1 MFDGKVENRSKPKD
15 LSGIE
20 LLQQLNGLEENN
32 FGKHPNK
39 MKRKSTPEELNW
51 TKKSIFFELPYWKT
65 MKLRHNLDV
74 MHIEKNICDNI
85 LGTMLNIEGKTK
97 DTVNARLD
105 LEDMKIKKEIHL
117 KKMEDG
123 SFLPL
128 GSTKYELLS
137 YQEFEMMQWYILT
150 NCDEVEP
157 YMEKHKMEIQ
167 LQNTLSIEERHR
179 AEFPLWFRNYVANQ
193 DSKEISD
200 ELLSLAYGPDK
211 RAQKYTGCIVNGVRF
226 HTKARDEHLTS
237 QNSGVMVEGNHEE
250 DQINFYGI
258 LTDIIQLNYIKDYKV
273 VLFKCKWFDL
283 GNKRRRIYKDGNL
296 LSINIS
302 KCWYDSDPFILS
314 VQAKQVFY
322 LDDTKLG
329 KDWRVVQKF
338 HHRHLYDVPEK
349 QVVENDDVSD
359 VDDEFETYDCN
370 AEMQI
375 SENISLCRDDIIA
388 NTINCEIV
396 DNVNVLIDSDDQES
410 EDDNEGGEIELD
422 EYDTDIEHIF

>member
-1 MFDGKVENRSKPKD
+1 
-15 LSGIE
+15 
-20 LLQQLNGLEENN
+20 
-32 FGKHPNK
+32 
-39 MKRKSTPEELNW
+39 
-51 TKKSIFFELPYWKT
+51 
-65 MKLRHNLDV
+65 
-74 MHIEKNICDNI
+74 
-85 LGTMLNIEGKTK
+85 
-97 DTVNARLD
+97 
-105 LEDMKIKKEIHL
+105 
-117 KKMEDG
+117 
-123 SFLPL
+123 
-128 GSTKYELLS
+128 
-137 YQEFEMMQWYILT
+137 MMQWYILT

-237 QNSGVMVEGNHEE
+237 QNSGVTVE
-250 DQINFYGI
+250 
-258 LTDIIQLNYIKDYKV
+258 
-273 VLFKCKWFDL
+273 
-283 GNKRRRIYKDGNL
+283 
-296 LSINIS
+296 
-302 KCWYDSDPFILS
+302 
-314 VQAKQVFY
+314 
-322 LDDTKLG
+322 G

-422 EYDTDIEHIF
+422 EYDTDIEHIL